1 MKLSWITPDGQ
12 VTIPRSVMKSLGISG
27 ESELVIE
34 VEKGRLVL
42 KKLEAS
48 NEESEKTVVCLAG

>member
-1 MKLSWITPDGQ
+1 
-12 VTIPRSVMKSLGISG
+12 MKSLGISG